1 MSYLSNYYMSDYSK
15 NYREI
20 MKILYDRINER
31 SSDII
36 KTYNETKDKIILET
50 KFETIIEIEKN
61 TYSHIDVVIES
72 TRNKIRMDISNY
84 RRAVMQYLSGE
95 EDGDQTKSL
104 LDPVDEVRK
113 AANGLLTDQEILKE
127 LISQKQMGKLY
138 VSVDKIG
145 EGDNQVIYDLSNKT
159 KTMEEQM
166 DEQLIEGEATLM
178 KEIKK
183 SMVAKKAVVS
193 DKQFKQF
200 LFKTLEECNAYP
212 SKTNN
217 ALSKEDMVKI
227 IQNSM
232 HKGSYKNMPKGYKSR
247 SKKEICSLLFEFKE

>member
-1 MSYLSNYYMSDYSK
+1 MGDDYRDSYRQVMEL
-15 NYREI
+15 
-20 MKILYDRINER
+20 LYDHVNNKSEVIE
-31 SSDII
+31 
-36 KTYNETKDKIILET
+36 TYSETDDKIFLKT
-50 KFETIIEIEKN
+50 KYDKVFEVEKN

-84 RRAVMQYLSGE
+84 RRAVMHYLSKE
-95 EDGDQTKSL
+95 EDGDRIKSL
-104 LDPVDEVRK
+104 LGPVDEVRK
-113 AANGLLTDQEILKE
+113 AANELLTDQEILKE
-127 LISQKQMGKLY
+127 LISQKQTGKLY

-159 KTMEEQM
+159 KTIDEQM
-166 DEQLIEGEATLM
+166 SEQLIESEATLI

-183 SMVAKKAVVS
+183 NMVAKKAVVS

-217 ALSKEDMVKI
+217 ALSKEDMVEI

-232 HKGSYKNMPKGYKSR
+232 HKGAYKNMPKGYKSK